1 VNATLNLRAASTA
14 RTRNLRASGTARTR
28 IPVRV
33 GALGAVLAGF
43 ILAASPAQAD
53 RIEKH
58 FPVQNKP
65 KITVRNSSGR
75 IQVKAWSK
83 NEVLVAWTNKS
94 GKSVVE
100 TEAAGNRVEVATQTN
115 GDGISADDSKT
126 DFDITVP
133 VDSEL
138 SVRTD
143 SGNVTVDSVHGD
155 MTFDTVGANLQLSD
169 VDGYMVVKTIDGS
182 LVCNRCSGKLEAN
195 SISGNV
201 QMISPTLDSVR
212 VQTSSG
218 NIFFD
223 GSFLSRGIYIMKNF
237 SGTIEVHFASSDSF
251 DVNATSLKGDVINQ
265 ATFKPDTHGSPHP
278 ASKWGHSLFGTL
290 NEGHAKVELSSFS
303 GTIKILKRD

>member
-1 VNATLNLRAASTA
+1 M
-14 RTRNLRASGTARTR
+14 
-28 IPVRV
+28 
-33 GALGAVLAGF
+33 GALGAVMAGL
-43 ILAASPAQAD
+43 ILAASPAQAEHM
-53 RIEKH
+53 EKH
-58 FPVQNKP
+58 FPVQSKP
-65 KITVRNSSGR
+65 KITVQNSTGR
-75 IQVKAWSK
+75 IQVKAWTKS
-83 NEVLVAWTNKS
+83 EVQVVWTNAS
-94 GKSVVE
+94 GKVVVE
-100 TEAAGNRVEVATQTN
+100 TEEAGNRVEVATREAEE
-115 GDGISADDSKT
+115 GVSEADCKT
-126 DFDITVP
+126 DFEITVP

-143 SGNVTVDSVHGD
+143 SGSVTVNSVHGD

-182 LVCNRCSGKLEAN
+182 LVCTRCSGKLEAN

-201 QMISPTLDSVR
+201 QMIQPTLDSVR

-251 DVNATSLKGDVINQ
+251 DVNAASLKGDVINQ
-265 ATFKPDTHGSPHP
+265 ATFKPDTHGNPHP
-278 ASKWGHSLFGTL
+278 ASKWGHSLFGTM

>member
-1 VNATLNLRAASTA
+1 VNASSFYSCAANTT
-14 RTRNLRASGTARTR
+14 RIRNL
-28 IPVRV
+28 IRV
-33 GALGAVLAGF
+33 GAMSAVIAGS
-43 ILAASPAQAD
+43 ILAAAPAHAD
-53 RIEKH
+53 RVEKH
-58 FPVQNKP
+58 FTVQSKP
-65 KITVRNSSGR
+65 KITVRNSNGR
-75 IQVKAWSK
+75 IQVKAWTR
-83 NEVLVAWTNKS
+83 NEVLVAWTNAS

-100 TEAAGNRVEVATQTN
+100 TEEAGNRVEVSTRMSD
-115 GDGISADDSKT
+115 GGISADDSKT
-126 DFDITVP
+126 DFEITVP
-133 VDSEL
+133 IESEL
-138 SVRTD
+138 NVRTD

-182 LVCNRCSGKLEAN
+182 LLCTRCSGKLEAN

-201 QMISPTLDSVR
+201 QMIQPTLDSVR

-251 DVNATSLKGDVINQ
+251 DVNATSLKGNVVNQ
-265 ATFKPDTHGSPHP
+265 ASFKPDTHGSSHP
-278 ASKWGHSLFGTL
+278 ASKWGQSLFGTM

>member
-1 VNATLNLRAASTA
+1 VNPSLDARAASTA
-14 RTRNLRASGTARTR
+14 RTPN
-28 IPVRV
+28 PVLA
-33 GALGAVLAGF
+33 GALGAVMAGM
-43 ILAASPAQAD
+43 ILAAPARAD

-58 FPVQNKP
+58 FPVQPKP
-65 KITVRNSSGR
+65 RVTVRNSNGR
-75 IQVKAWSK
+75 IQVKAWNR
-83 NEVLVAWTNKS
+83 NEVLVAWTSTRGKS
-94 GKSVVE
+94 GVA
-100 TEAAGNRVEVATQTN
+100 TEEAGNRVEVEA
-115 GDGISADDSKT
+115 GSYYEDGPPTDDKT
-126 DFDITVP
+126 DFEITIP
-133 VDSEL
+133 VESEL

-143 SGNVTVDSVHGD
+143 SGSVTVDSVHGD
-155 MTFDTVGANLQLSD
+155 MTFDTVGANLQLTD

-182 LVCNRCSGKLEAN
+182 LVCDRCSGKLEAN

-218 NIFFD
+218 NILFD

-237 SGTIEVHFASSDSF
+237 SGTIEVHFSSSDSF

-265 ATFKPDTHGSPHP
+265 ASFKPDTHGSPHP
-278 ASKWGHSLFGTL
+278 ASKWGHSLFGTM

>member
-1 VNATLNLRAASTA
+1 
-14 RTRNLRASGTARTR
+14 
-28 IPVRV
+28 V
-33 GALGAVLAGF
+33 GAVMAGF

-58 FPVQNKP
+58 FAVQSKP
-65 KITVRNSSGR
+65 KITVRNSKGR
-75 IQVKAWSK
+75 IQVKAWTK
-83 NEVLVAWTNKS
+83 PEVLVAWTSAS
-94 GKSVVE
+94 GRTVVE
-100 TEAAGNRVEVATQTN
+100 TELAGNRVEVATQFN
-115 GDGISADDSKT
+115 GDGTSADDSKT
-126 DFDITVP
+126 DFEITVP
-133 VDSEL
+133 VESEL

-169 VDGYMVVKTIDGS
+169 VNGYMVVKTIDGS

-201 QMISPTLDSVR
+201 QMIQPTLDSVR

-237 SGTIEVHFASSDSF
+237 SGTIEVHFSSSDSF
-251 DVNATSLKGDVINQ
+251 DVNASSLKGDVINQ
-265 ATFKPDTHGSPHP
+265 ASFKPDSHGSPHT
-278 ASKWGHSLFGTL
+278 ASKWGHSLFGTM
-290 NEGHAKVELSSFS
+290 NDGHAKVELSSFS

>member
-1 VNATLNLRAASTA
+1 MNPSLSARAASTA
-14 RTRNLRASGTARTR
+14 RTN
-28 IPVRV
+28 PVLV
-33 GALGAVLAGF
+33 GALGAVMAGM
-43 ILAASPAQAD
+43 ILAVPARAD

-58 FPVQNKP
+58 FPVQAKP
-65 KITVRNSSGR
+65 RVTVRNSNGR
-75 IQVKAWSK
+75 IQVKAWNR
-83 NEVLVAWTNKS
+83 NEVLVAWTSAS
-94 GKSVVE
+94 GKSAVE
-100 TEAAGNRVEVATQTN
+100 TEEAGNRVEVAAGN
-115 GDGISADDSKT
+115 EDGAATDDKI
-126 DFDITVP
+126 DFEITVP
-133 VDSEL
+133 VESEL

-155 MTFDTVGANLQLSD
+155 MTFDTVGASLQLTD

-218 NIFFD
+218 NILFD

-237 SGTIEVHFASSDSF
+237 SGTIEVHFSSSDSF
-251 DVNATSLKGDVINQ
+251 DVNATSLKGNVINQ
-265 ATFKPDTHGSPHP
+265 ASFKPDTHGSPHP
-278 ASKWGHSLFGTL
+278 ASKWGHSLFGTM

>member
-1 VNATLNLRAASTA
+1 M
-14 RTRNLRASGTARTR
+14 
-28 IPVRV
+28 
-33 GALGAVLAGF
+33 AGF
-43 ILAASPAQAD
+43 ILAASPAHAD

-58 FPVQNKP
+58 FPVQSKP

-75 IQVKAWSK
+75 IQVKAWTK
-83 NEVLVAWTNKS
+83 NEVQVAWTNKS

-100 TEAAGNRVEVATQTN
+100 TEAAGNRVEVATRAN
-115 GDGISADDSKT
+115 EDDVSADDNKT
-126 DFDITVP
+126 DFEITVP
-133 VDSEL
+133 VESEL

-143 SGNVTVDSVHGD
+143 SGNVTVESVHGD

-169 VDGYMVVKTIDGS
+169 VNGYMVVKTIDGS

-218 NIFFD
+218 NILFD

-237 SGTIEVHFASSDSF
+237 SGTIEVHFSSSDSF
-251 DVNATSLKGDVINQ
+251 DVNASSLKGDVINQ

-278 ASKWGHSLFGTL
+278 ASKWGHSLFGTM

>member
-1 VNATLNLRAASTA
+1 M
-14 RTRNLRASGTARTR
+14 
-28 IPVRV
+28 
-33 GALGAVLAGF
+33 AGF
-43 ILAASPAQAD
+43 MLAASPAHAD

-58 FPVQNKP
+58 FAVQSKP

-75 IQVKAWSK
+75 IQVKAWTK
-83 NEVLVAWTNKS
+83 QEVQVAWTSAN
-94 GKSVVE
+94 GKTAVE
-100 TEAAGNRVEVATQTN
+100 TEQAGNRIEVARLMYA
-115 GDGISADDSKT
+115 DGAAADDSKT
-126 DFDITVP
+126 DFEITVP
-133 VDSEL
+133 IESEL

-169 VDGYMVVKTIDGS
+169 VNGYMVVKTIDGS
-182 LVCNRCSGKLEAN
+182 LVCNRCAGKLEAN

-201 QMISPTLDSVR
+201 QMIQPALDSVR

-237 SGTIEVHFASSDSF
+237 SGTIEVHFSSNDSF
-251 DVNATSLKGDVINQ
+251 DVNASSLKGDVINQ
-265 ATFKPDTHGSPHP
+265 ATFKPDTHGTPHA
-278 ASKWGHSLFGTL
+278 ASKWGHSLFGTM
-290 NEGHAKVELSSFS
+290 NDGRAKVELSSFS

>member
-1 VNATLNLRAASTA
+1 MNATLDLRAAC
-14 RTRNLRASGTARTR
+14 TARTR

-33 GALGAVLAGF
+33 VALGTVMAGF
-43 ILAASPAQAD
+43 ILAAAPARAD

-65 KITVRNSSGR
+65 KITVRNSTGR
-75 IQVKAWSK
+75 VQVKAWTK

-94 GKSVVE
+94 GRSVVE
-100 TEAAGNRVEVATQTN
+100 TEAAGNRVEVATHAN
-115 GDGISADDSKT
+115 EDGASADDLKT
-126 DFDITVP
+126 DFEITVP
-133 VDSEL
+133 VESEL

-143 SGNVTVDSVHGD
+143 SGNVTVESVHGD

-169 VDGYMVVKTIDGS
+169 VQGYMVVKTIDGS
-182 LVCNRCSGKLEAN
+182 LVCTRCSGKLEAN

-201 QMISPTLDSVR
+201 QMVSPSLDSVR

-218 NIFFD
+218 NILFD

-237 SGTIEVHFASSDSF
+237 SGTIEVHFSSNDSF

-265 ATFKPDTHGSPHP
+265 ASFKPDAHGSSHP